1 MTGRNMKKFKKDL
14 GNFGED
20 LAGYV
25 PGAGQALQIRG
36 TYNKATKL
44 KKSGTKVYNDI
55 KRKIR
60 NRVNHY
66 TRYFR

>member
-1 MTGRNMKKFKKDL
+1 MTSKNMKAFKRDL

-25 PGAGQALQIRG
+25 PGVGQALQIRG
-36 TYNKATKL
+36 TIKKAKNL
-44 KKSGTKVYNDI
+44 KKSGTKAYNDI
-55 KRKIR
+55 NRKIR

-66 TRYFR
+66 SRYFK

>member
-14 GNFGED
+14 SDFGED

-25 PGAGQALQIRG
+25 PGVGQALQIRG
-36 TYNKATKL
+36 TYKKAKNL
-44 KKSGTKVYNDI
+44 KKSGTKVYSDI

-66 TRYFR
+66 TRYFK